1 MVRLEFRC
9 LDIVVHAKIQ
19 IFFNFLKSFRRRFP
33 SFFHFLGNSVVNRS
47 IDAFMLD
54 VVVESLLVG
63 LIGKV
68 RLNFESLRF
77 VIDLVEVS
85 NCWILFRLFAT
96 DGLMERGD
104 RCLFI
109 VD

>member
-1 MVRLEFRC
+1 
-9 LDIVVHAKIQ
+9 
-19 IFFNFLKSFRRRFP
+19 
-33 SFFHFLGNSVVNRS
+33 
-47 IDAFMLD
+47 MLD
-54 VVVESLLVG
+54 VVVESLLIS

-77 VIDLVEVS
+77 VVNLVEVRD
-85 NCWILFRLFAT
+85 CWILFRLFAT

>member
-1 MVRLEFRC
+1 
-9 LDIVVHAKIQ
+9 
-19 IFFNFLKSFRRRFP
+19 
-33 SFFHFLGNSVVNRS
+33 
-47 IDAFMLD
+47 MLD

-68 RLNFESLRF
+68 RLNFESLRL
-77 VIDLVEVS
+77 VVNLVEVS
-85 NCWILFRLFAT
+85 DCWILFRLFAT

>member
-1 MVRLEFRC
+1 
-9 LDIVVHAKIQ
+9 
-19 IFFNFLKSFRRRFP
+19 
-33 SFFHFLGNSVVNRS
+33 
-47 IDAFMLD
+47 MLY
-54 VVVESLLVG
+54 VVVESLLVS

-77 VIDLVEVS
+77 VVNLVEVS
-85 NCWILFRLFAT
+85 DCWIFFRLFAT
-96 DGLMERGD
+96 DSLMERGD